1 MLMGRNS
8 FWFTYGNKGDKS
20 KSSVEN
26 MSKSVNTQKP
36 KMKKETLLEMRL
48 NSLLEKYKNN
58 PQIKL
63 DILQEVELF
72 NINRAV
78 ALELKDYQA
87 EKNLFRK
94 INNYLNRY

>member
-1 MLMGRNS
+1 MGRNS

-26 MSKSVNTQKP
+26 MGKSVNTQKP